1 MVSIYL
7 KIKILKTKT
16 IELAETDTKLQEP
29 IKSLENYVK
38 HNCELASNTTRV
50 SGKYIRVQ
58 TTTGSISYKKFQR
71 KNLLPARKIK
81 PPKVLSP
88 VCPKLNCSCSQ
99 NLLKFTTVAP
109 VVKMPKLI

>member
-16 IELAETDTKLQEP
+16 IELAETDTELQES

-58 TTTGSISYKKFQR
+58 TTTGSNSYKKFQL
-71 KNLLPARKIK
+71 KNLPPARKIK
-81 PPKVLSP
+81 SQKVLK
-88 VCPKLNCSCSQ
+88 CQ
-99 NLLKFTTVAP
+99 N
-109 VVKMPKLI
+109 

>member
-16 IELAETDTKLQEP
+16 IELAETDTKLQES
-29 IKSLENYVK
+29 IKSLEYYVK

-58 TTTGSISYKKFQR
+58 TTTGSNSYKKFQL
-71 KNLLPARKIK
+71 K
-81 PPKVLSP
+81 
-88 VCPKLNCSCSQ
+88 
-99 NLLKFTTVAP
+99 KFTPCKKNKISKSFITCLS
-109 VVKMPKLI
+109 KTKLFMLPKFT

>member
-16 IELAETDTKLQEP
+16 IELAETDTELQES

-50 SGKYIRVQ
+50 SGKYIRV
-58 TTTGSISYKKFQR
+58 
-71 KNLLPARKIK
+71 
-81 PPKVLSP
+81 
-88 VCPKLNCSCSQ
+88 
-99 NLLKFTTVAP
+99 
-109 VVKMPKLI
+109 

>member
-16 IELAETDTKLQEP
+16 IELAETDTELQEL

-38 HNCELASNTTRV
+38 HNCKLASNTTRV

-58 TTTGSISYKKFQR
+58 TTTGSNSYKKFQL
-71 KNLLPARKIK
+71 KNLPPARKIK
-81 PPKVLSP
+81 SPKVLK
-88 VCPKLNCSCSQ
+88 CQ
-99 NLLKFTTVAP
+99 N
-109 VVKMPKLI
+109 